1 MQIRVSFISHKDI
14 VLPIHYNSIVQA
26 FIYSN
31 IDKNLSHF
39 LHDKGFITNGR
50 TFKMFS
56 FSRIIGKCKI
66 QEDKINFGT
75 KIQILISSPLDDFCK
90 SIANN
95 MLQSNNLFIGQNNIK
110 TEQIE
115 INNQYVTE
123 DRIVVNTLSPIVV
136 YSTLFKPDNSKYTCY
151 FMPREPEFDRL
162 IKDNL
167 IRKYNALNN
176 QTIETD
182 IEVIPLGPVKQNL
195 TYYKTTIIKGVSGKF
210 LIKGERDLLQIGV
223 DAGFGSKNSQGFG
236 CVKIV

>member
-1 MQIRVSFISHKDI
+1 MQIRISFISDKDI
-14 VLPIHYNSIVQA
+14 VLPIHYNGIVQA

-31 IDKNLSHF
+31 IDKNLAHF
-39 LHDKGFITNGR
+39 LHDRGFMTNGR
-50 TFKMFS
+50 TFKMFT
-56 FSRIIGKCKI
+56 FSRIIGRFKI
-66 QEDKINFGT
+66 QEDKMNFGT
-75 KIQILISSPLDDFCK
+75 KIKILISSPLDDFCK

-95 MLQSNNLFIGQNNIK
+95 MLQSNNLFIGQNSIK

-136 YSTLFKPDNSKYTCY
+136 YSTFLKPDNSKYTCY
-151 FMPREPEFDRL
+151 FMPREPDFNRL

-167 IRKYNALNN
+167 KRKYNALTNE
-176 QTIETD
+176 TIESD

-195 TYYKTTIIKGVSGKF
+195 IYYKKTVIKGASGKFIIKGVK
-210 LIKGERDLLQIGV
+210 DLLQVGV

-236 CVKIV
+236 CVKII